1 MADGLKNEEAVKT
14 RRRPI
19 LILDISAPAMK
30 TTVLFAQFILRL
42 CVHSLLFIFLAFQA
56 QAHDPG
62 LSTATVSVENEQ
74 IAVLLGFAQKD
85 VESMLAGVP
94 NVADTAVAKGFAAIQ
109 TELGSVAA
117 NEFSLYWGAERAIP
131 DEITAR
137 RKDTQNI
144 EIALLFRRRNSGEV
158 RVVSTLFE
166 RLPLGHRQFL
176 SVQTTSGA
184 NLGQVLLSAK
194 ENSLDIELTAA
205 PIDTLASTKSS
216 PSFAFLKLG
225 IEHIWL
231 GVDHLL
237 FVFGLLILVRSR
249 WMLLKTITAF
259 TVAHS
264 ITLGLATFGYAHLPG
279 PLLNAAIALSILIL
293 GVEIVRSGKG
303 KTSVTILYPWI
314 VAFAFGLL
322 HGFGFASGLSA
333 LGLPAADIP
342 LALVMFNV
350 GVEIGQ
356 VSFVLLILLIER
368 SFRQL
373 EIHWPRWVQ
382 ALPGTPW
389 DRSERSGRF
398 NARQCFWESYRE
410 TSPIS

>member
-1 MADGLKNEEAVKT
+1 VPAVKT
-14 RRRPI
+14 T
-19 LILDISAPAMK
+19 A
-30 TTVLFAQFILRL
+30 LFAQFSLRL
-42 CVHSLLFIFLAFQA
+42 CVYSLLPILLTFQA
-56 QAHDPG
+56 RAHDPG
-62 LSTATVSVENEQ
+62 LSTATITVENEQ

-85 VESMLAGVP
+85 IESMLASGP
-94 NVADTAVAKGFAAIQ
+94 NIADTNAAKGFAAIRS
-109 TELGSVAA
+109 ELESIAA
-117 NEFSLYWGAERAIP
+117 NEFSLYWSRQRAIP
-131 DEITAR
+131 DEITAW
-137 RKDTQNI
+137 RKDTQTI
-144 EIALLFRRRNSGEV
+144 EISLLFQRRNSAAL

-176 SVQTTSGA
+176 SVQTTSGTS
-184 NLGQVLLSAK
+184 LGQVLLSAK
-194 ENSLDIELTAA
+194 ENSLDIELPST
-205 PIDTLASTKSS
+205 PLDTLASNKNN

-237 FVFGLLILVRSR
+237 FVFGLLILVQSR

-293 GVEIVRSGKG
+293 GVEIVRSGRG

-333 LGLPAADIP
+333 LGLPAASIP

-356 VSFVLLILLIER
+356 ISFVLLIMLLER

-373 EIHWPRWVQ
+373 EIRWPRWIQ
-382 ALPGTPW
+382 ALPGYTVG
-389 DRSERSGRF
+389 SLG
-398 NARQCFWESYRE
+398 AFWTIQRAAMLLGI
-410 TSPIS
+410 IS

>member
-1 MADGLKNEEAVKT
+1 
-14 RRRPI
+14 
-19 LILDISAPAMK
+19 MK
-30 TTVLFAQFILRL
+30 TTALFAQFSLRPG
-42 CVHSLLFIFLAFQA
+42 VHSLLFMFLAFQA

-62 LSTATVSVENEQ
+62 LSTATVTVENEQ

-85 VESMLAGVP
+85 VESMLANGS
-94 NVADTAVAKGFAAIQ
+94 NVADIDVAKGFATIQ
-109 TELGSVAA
+109 SELESVAA
-117 NEFSLYWGAERAIP
+117 KEFSLYWGRQRVIP
-131 DEITAR
+131 DEIAAR
-137 RKDTQNI
+137 RRDTQNV
-144 EIALLFRRRNSGEV
+144 EISLLFQRRYSGEV

-176 SVQTTSGA
+176 SVQTARGT
-184 NLGQVLLSAK
+184 NLGQVLLSAN
-194 ENSLDIELTAA
+194 ENSLDIELPAA
-205 PIDTLASTKSS
+205 PSNTLASSKSNA
-216 PSFAFLKLG
+216 SFAFLNLG

-249 WMLLKTITAF
+249 WMLLKTITSF

-293 GVEIVRSGKG
+293 GVEIVRSGRG

-333 LGLPAADIP
+333 LGLPVADIP
-342 LALVMFNV
+342 VALVMFNL

-356 VSFVLLILLIER
+356 VSFVLLILLLER
-368 SFRQL
+368 SFHQL
-373 EIHWPRWVQ
+373 EIRWPRWVQ
-382 ALPGTPW
+382 ALPGYTVG
-389 DRSERSGRF
+389 SLG
-398 NARQCFWESYRE
+398 AFWTIQRGAMLLGI
-410 TSPIS
+410 IS

>member
-1 MADGLKNEEAVKT
+1 
-14 RRRPI
+14 
-19 LILDISAPAMK
+19 MK
-30 TTVLFAQFILRL
+30 TTALFAQFSLRPG
-42 CVHSLLFIFLAFQA
+42 VHSLLFMFLAFQA

-62 LSTATVSVENEQ
+62 LSTATVTVENEQ

-85 VESMLAGVP
+85 VESMLANGS
-94 NVADTAVAKGFAAIQ
+94 NVADIDVAKGFATIQ
-109 TELGSVAA
+109 SELESVAA
-117 NEFSLYWGAERAIP
+117 KEFSLYWGRQRVIP
-131 DEITAR
+131 DEIAAR
-137 RKDTQNI
+137 RRDTQNV
-144 EIALLFRRRNSGEV
+144 EISLLFQRRYSGEV

-176 SVQTTSGA
+176 SVQTARGA
-184 NLGQVLLSAK
+184 NLGQVLLSAN
-194 ENSLDIELTAA
+194 ENSLDIELPAA
-205 PIDTLASTKSS
+205 PSNTLASSKSNA
-216 PSFAFLKLG
+216 SFAFLNLG

-249 WMLLKTITAF
+249 WMLLKTITSF

-293 GVEIVRSGKG
+293 GVEIVRSGRG

-342 LALVMFNV
+342 VALVMFNL

-356 VSFVLLILLIER
+356 VSFVLLILLLER
-368 SFRQL
+368 SFHQL
-373 EIHWPRWVQ
+373 EIRWPRWVQ
-382 ALPGTPW
+382 ALPGYTVG
-389 DRSERSGRF
+389 SLG
-398 NARQCFWESYRE
+398 AFWTIQRGAMLLGI
-410 TSPIS
+410 IS

>member
-1 MADGLKNEEAVKT
+1 MADGLKNEEAVEA
-14 RRRPI
+14 RRQPV

-30 TTVLFAQFILRL
+30 TTALFAQFILRL
-42 CVHSLLFIFLAFQA
+42 CVHSLLFILLTFQA
-56 QAHDPG
+56 RAHDPG
-62 LSTATVSVENEQ
+62 LSTATVTVQNEQ

-117 NEFSLYWGAERAIP
+117 NEFSLYWGSQRATP
-131 DEITAR
+131 REITAR

-144 EIALLFRRRNSGEV
+144 EVSLLFQRRNSGEV

-176 SVQTTSGA
+176 SIQTTSGA

-194 ENSLDIELTAA
+194 ENSLDIELPAA
-205 PIDTLASTKSS
+205 PLDTLASTKSN

-237 FVFGLLILVRSR
+237 FVFGLLILVQSR

-293 GVEIVRSGKG
+293 GVEIVRSGRG
-303 KTSVTILYPWI
+303 KTSITILYPWI

-333 LGLPAADIP
+333 LGLPAAGIP
-342 LALVMFNV
+342 LALVMFNL

-356 VSFVLLILLIER
+356 VSFVLLILLLQR

-373 EIHWPRWVQ
+373 EIRWPRWAQ
-382 ALPGTPW
+382 ALPGYTVG
-389 DRSERSGRF
+389 SLG
-398 NARQCFWESYRE
+398 AFWTIQRAAMLLGI
-410 TSPIS
+410 IS

>member
-1 MADGLKNEEAVKT
+1 
-14 RRRPI
+14 
-19 LILDISAPAMK
+19 LDNSAPAMK
-30 TTVLFAQFILRL
+30 TTALFAQFSLRL
-42 CVHSLLFIFLAFQA
+42 CVHFSLFVLLGFQA
-56 QAHDPG
+56 RAHDPG
-62 LSTATVSVENEQ
+62 LSTATVTVENEQ

-85 VESMLAGVP
+85 VESMMASGP
-94 NVADTAVAKGFAAIQ
+94 NVADIEATKGFDAMQ
-109 TELGSVAA
+109 SGLESVAA
-117 NEFSLYWGAERAIP
+117 SEFSLYRGSQRAIP
-131 DEITAR
+131 DQITAR

-144 EIALLFRRRNSGEV
+144 EVSLLFQRRNSGEV

-176 SVQTTSGA
+176 SVQTTTGV

-194 ENSLDIELTAA
+194 ENSLDIQLPA
-205 PIDTLASTKSS
+205 PAVDTVASTKNDA
-216 PSFAFLKLG
+216 SFAFLKLG
-225 IEHIWL
+225 VEHIWL
-231 GVDHLL
+231 GADHLL
-237 FVFGLLILVRSR
+237 FVFGLLILVQSR

-293 GVEIVRSGKG
+293 GVEIVRSGRG
-303 KTSVTILYPWI
+303 ETSVTILYPWM

-333 LGLPAADIP
+333 LGLPAAGIP
-342 LALVMFNV
+342 LALVMFNL

-356 VSFVLLILLIER
+356 VSFVLLVLLLER

-373 EIHWPRWVQ
+373 EIRWPRWVQ
-382 ALPGTPW
+382 ALPGYTVG
-389 DRSERSGRF
+389 SLG
-398 NARQCFWESYRE
+398 AFWTIQRAAMLLGI
-410 TSPIS
+410 IS

>member
-1 MADGLKNEEAVKT
+1 MDS
-14 RRRPI
+14 
-19 LILDISAPAMK
+19 SAPAMK
-30 TTVLFAQFILRL
+30 TTALIAQFGLQL
-42 CVHSLLFIFLAFQA
+42 CVYFSLFVLLALQA
-56 QAHDPG
+56 RAHDPG
-62 LSTATVSVENEQ
+62 LSTATITVANEQ

-85 VESMLAGVP
+85 VESMLASGL
-94 NVADTAVAKGFAAIQ
+94 NIADTDAAKGFAA
-109 TELGSVAA
+109 TRSELESVAA
-117 NEFSLYWGAERAIP
+117 NGFSLYWDRQRAIP

-137 RKDTQNI
+137 RKDAQNI
-144 EIALLFRRRNSGEV
+144 EISLLFQRRNFGEL

-176 SVQTTSGA
+176 SVQKTSGV

-194 ENSLDIELTAA
+194 ENSLDIELPSA
-205 PIDTLASTKSS
+205 PLDTHGSNKIN

-225 IEHIWL
+225 VEHIWL
-231 GVDHLL
+231 GADHLL
-237 FVFGLLILVRSR
+237 FVFGLLILVQSR

-293 GVEIVRSGKG
+293 GVEILRSGRG

-333 LGLPAADIP
+333 LGLPAASIP
-342 LALVMFNV
+342 LALVMFNL

-356 VSFVLLILLIER
+356 LSFVLLVLLLER

-373 EIHWPRWVQ
+373 EIRWPHWVQ
-382 ALPGTPW
+382 ALPGYTVG
-389 DRSERSGRF
+389 SLG
-398 NARQCFWESYRE
+398 AFWTIQRAAMLLGI
-410 TSPIS
+410 IS

>member
-1 MADGLKNEEAVKT
+1 MPAVKT
-14 RRRPI
+14 T
-19 LILDISAPAMK
+19 A
-30 TTVLFAQFILRL
+30 LFAQFSPRL
-42 CVHSLLFIFLAFQA
+42 CGCSLLFILLTFQA
-56 QAHDPG
+56 RAHDPG
-62 LSTATVSVENEQ
+62 LSTATITVENEQ

-85 VESMLAGVP
+85 VESMLASGP
-94 NVADTAVAKGFAAIQ
+94 NVVDTDAAKGFAA
-109 TELGSVAA
+109 TRSELESVAA
-117 NEFSLYWGAERAIP
+117 NEFSLYWGRQRAIP
-131 DEITAR
+131 DGITAR

-144 EIALLFRRRNSGEV
+144 EISLLFQRRNSGEL

-176 SVQTTSGA
+176 FVQTTSGTS
-184 NLGQVLLSAK
+184 LGQVLLSAK
-194 ENSLDIELTAA
+194 ENSLDIELPAA
-205 PIDTLASTKSS
+205 PLDTLASNKSN

-264 ITLGLATFGYAHLPG
+264 ITLGLATFGYAQLPG
-279 PLLNAAIALSILIL
+279 PLLNAAIALSILVL
-293 GVEIVRSGKG
+293 GIEIVRSGKG

-356 VSFVLLILLIER
+356 VSFVLLILLLER

-373 EIHWPRWVQ
+373 EIRWPRWIQ
-382 ALPGTPW
+382 ALPGYTVG
-389 DRSERSGRF
+389 SLG
-398 NARQCFWESYRE
+398 AFWTIQRAAMLLGI
-410 TSPIS
+410 IS

>member
-1 MADGLKNEEAVKT
+1 MNSIAPFAGIYFRFYISLFF
-14 RRRPI
+14 
-19 LILDISAPAMK
+19 LISLTLD
-30 TTVLFAQFILRL
+30 
-42 CVHSLLFIFLAFQA
+42 A

-62 LSTATVSVENEQ
+62 LSSARVTVGNQQ
-74 IAVLLGFAQKD
+74 IDVLLGFAQRD
-85 VESMLAGVP
+85 VEFILAAVT
-94 NVADTAVAKGFAAIQ
+94 NSDNTDTSKGFAAIQ
-109 TELGSVAA
+109 LESVAT
-117 NEFSLYWGAERAIP
+117 NEFSLYWGKQRAIP
-131 DEITAR
+131 SQSTAR

-144 EIALLFRRRNSGEV
+144 EISLRFQRPNS
-158 RVVSTLFE
+158 RQIRLVSSLFE
-166 RLPLGHRQFL
+166 RLPLGHREFL

-184 NLGQVLLSAK
+184 ILGEAMLSAE
-194 ENSLDIELTAA
+194 ENSLQIDLPEVIESTA
-205 PIDTLASTKSS
+205 DSNKSH
-216 PSFAFLKLG
+216 SFFGFLKLG
-225 IEHIWL
+225 VEHIWF

-237 FVFGLLILVRSR
+237 FVFGLLILVQSR

-293 GVEIVRSGKG
+293 GVEIVRSGRG

-322 HGFGFASGLSA
+322 HGFSFASGLSA
-333 LGLPAADIP
+333 LSLPAASIP

-356 VSFVLLILLIER
+356 VSFVLLVLLLER

-373 EIHWPRWVQ
+373 EIRWPRWIQ
-382 ALPGTPW
+382 ALPGYTVG
-389 DRSERSGRF
+389 SLG
-398 NARQCFWESYRE
+398 AFWTIQRAAMLLGI
-410 TSPIS
+410 IS

>member
-1 MADGLKNEEAVKT
+1 
-14 RRRPI
+14 
-19 LILDISAPAMK
+19 MK
-30 TTVLFAQFILRL
+30 TTALFAQFSLRPG
-42 CVHSLLFIFLAFQA
+42 VHSLLFMFLAFQA

-62 LSTATVSVENEQ
+62 LSTATVTVENEQ
-74 IAVLLGFAQKD
+74 IAVLLGFVQKD
-85 VESMLAGVP
+85 VESMLANGS
-94 NVADTAVAKGFAAIQ
+94 NVADIDVAKGFATIQ
-109 TELGSVAA
+109 SELESVAA
-117 NEFSLYWGAERAIP
+117 KEFSLYWGRQRVIP
-131 DEITAR
+131 DEIAAR
-137 RKDTQNI
+137 RRDTQNV
-144 EIALLFRRRNSGEV
+144 EISLLFQRRYSGEV

-176 SVQTTSGA
+176 SVQTARGT
-184 NLGQVLLSAK
+184 NLGQVLLSAN
-194 ENSLDIELTAA
+194 ENSLDIELPAA
-205 PIDTLASTKSS
+205 PSNTLASSKSNA
-216 PSFAFLKLG
+216 SFAFLNLG

-249 WMLLKTITAF
+249 WMLLKTITSF

-293 GVEIVRSGKG
+293 GVEIVRSGRG

-342 LALVMFNV
+342 VALVMFNL

-356 VSFVLLILLIER
+356 VSFVLLILLLER
-368 SFRQL
+368 SFHQL
-373 EIHWPRWVQ
+373 EIRWPRWVQ
-382 ALPGTPW
+382 ALPGYTVG
-389 DRSERSGRF
+389 SLG
-398 NARQCFWESYRE
+398 AFWTIQRGAMLLGI
-410 TSPIS
+410 IS

>member
-1 MADGLKNEEAVKT
+1 MPAVKT
-14 RRRPI
+14 TAR
-19 LILDISAPAMK
+19 
-30 TTVLFAQFILRL
+30 FAQFSLRL
-42 CVHSLLFIFLAFQA
+42 CVHFSLFILLAFQA
-56 QAHDPG
+56 RAHDPG
-62 LSTATVSVENEQ
+62 LSTATVTVENEQ

-85 VESMLAGVP
+85 VESMMASGP
-94 NVADTAVAKGFAAIQ
+94 NVADIDATKGFAAIQ
-109 TELGSVAA
+109 SGLESVAA
-117 NEFSLYWGAERAIP
+117 SEFSLYRGSQRAIP
-131 DEITAR
+131 DQITAR

-144 EIALLFRRRNSGEV
+144 EVSLLFQRRNSGEV

-176 SVQTTSGA
+176 SVQTTTGV

-194 ENSLDIELTAA
+194 ENSLDIQLPA
-205 PIDTLASTKSS
+205 PAVDTVASTRNDA
-216 PSFAFLKLG
+216 SFAFLKLG
-225 IEHIWL
+225 VEHIWL
-231 GVDHLL
+231 GADHLL
-237 FVFGLLILVRSR
+237 FVFGLLILVQSR

-293 GVEIVRSGKG
+293 GVEIVRSGRG

-333 LGLPAADIP
+333 LGLPAAGIP
-342 LALVMFNV
+342 LALVMFNL

-356 VSFVLLILLIER
+356 VSFVLLVLLLER

-373 EIHWPRWVQ
+373 EIRWPRWVQ
-382 ALPGTPW
+382 ALPGYTVG
-389 DRSERSGRF
+389 SLG
-398 NARQCFWESYRE
+398 AFWTIQRAAMLLGI
-410 TSPIS
+410 IS

>member
-1 MADGLKNEEAVKT
+1 VPAVKT
-14 RRRPI
+14 TA
-19 LILDISAPAMK
+19 LL
-30 TTVLFAQFILRL
+30 AQFSLRL
-42 CVHSLLFIFLAFQA
+42 GVHFSLFILLAFPA
-56 QAHDPG
+56 RAHDPG
-62 LSTATVSVENEQ
+62 LSTATVTVENEQ

-85 VESMLAGVP
+85 VESMMASGP
-94 NVADTAVAKGFAAIQ
+94 NGADIDATKGFAAIQ
-109 TELGSVAA
+109 SGLESVAA
-117 NEFSLYWGAERAIP
+117 SEFSLYRGSQRAIP
-131 DEITAR
+131 DQITAR

-144 EIALLFRRRNSGEV
+144 EVSLLFQRGNSGEV

-176 SVQTTSGA
+176 SVQTTTGV

-194 ENSLDIELTAA
+194 ENSLDIQLPA
-205 PIDTLASTKSS
+205 PAVSTVASTRNDASL
-216 PSFAFLKLG
+216 AFLKLG
-225 IEHIWL
+225 VEHIWL
-231 GVDHLL
+231 GADHLL
-237 FVFGLLILVRSR
+237 FVFGLLILVQSR

-293 GVEIVRSGKG
+293 GVEIVRSGRG
-303 KTSVTILYPWI
+303 KTSVTILYPWM

-333 LGLPAADIP
+333 LGLPAAGIP
-342 LALVMFNV
+342 LALVMFNL

-356 VSFVLLILLIER
+356 VSFVLLVLLLER

-373 EIHWPRWVQ
+373 EIRWPRWVQ
-382 ALPGTPW
+382 ALPGYTVG
-389 DRSERSGRF
+389 SLG
-398 NARQCFWESYRE
+398 AFWTIQRAAMLLGI
-410 TSPIS
+410 IS